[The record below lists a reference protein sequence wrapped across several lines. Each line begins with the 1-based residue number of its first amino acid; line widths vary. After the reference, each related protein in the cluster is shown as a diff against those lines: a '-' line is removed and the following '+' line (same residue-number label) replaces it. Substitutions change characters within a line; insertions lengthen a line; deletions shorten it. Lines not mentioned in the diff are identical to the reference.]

1 MKRRLGMVTL
11 TWALGGCAALPSWSP
26 FGTGQSQETHAAD
39 TGPFSFSW
47 ELSGDPEVSPLQVFD
62 NGRSTWLQFPQGR
75 PVPAIFRRHQAQWL
89 PVDYT
94 LKGSYVVLPGAWS
107 PLQFRGGHLQ
117 SQARRTPAPAESAAI
132 EKSPI
137 NKLPTVPALT
147 EPASSAAAAAVP
159 PATAALLPSPAVQ
172 ASRAFTGVLAQPAV
186 AFALNPVAP
195 VKATKR
201 YAVSPADKTLRQ
213 ALVRWAGD
221 AGWTFGV
228 EHWAVDADIPL
239 AGSAHFDG
247 EFTVAVRHLL
257 AATEL
262 SERPLQPCFYS
273 NQVLRVVPYAQ
284 ACDRTAGSPARAS

>member
-89 PVDYT
+89 PVSYT

-117 SQARRTPAPAESAAI
+117 SQARRAPASA
-132 EKSPI
+132 
-137 NKLPTVPALT
+137 
-147 EPASSAAAAAVP
+147 EPASAEPAAAEPAAAPAAP
-159 PATAALLPSPAVQ
+159 PATAALLPSPAAQ

-186 AFALNPVAP
+186 AFALSPDTP
-195 VKATKR
+195 VKAKKR

>member
-117 SQARRTPAPAESAAI
+117 SQARRAPAPA
-132 EKSPI
+132 P
-137 NKLPTVPALT
+137 
-147 EPASSAAAAAVP
+147 AVP

-186 AFALNPVAP
+186 AFALSPVAP